1 MAAGSEDFF
10 GTDFAWILFRIL
22 FFGNRFLGDRFF
34 GKPGERWLRDWVG
47 DAGWNECGW
56 SSALERLAQLS
67 GAHEFCRLW
76 RTGDTT
82 THWKLPLWNSA
93 MGMVERRAVTRKV
106 MRELQKQGA
115 VGGGCG
121 GSVGRGRLEHP
132 EQSVEPARCFR

>member
-10 GTDFAWILFRIL
+10 GTDFSWILFRIL

-56 SSALERLAQLS
+56 SSALERLAQLP
-67 GAHEFCRLW
+67 GAHEFSRLW

-82 THWKLPLWNSA
+82 THAKLPPL
-93 MGMVERRAVTRKV
+93 
-106 MRELQKQGA
+106 ELSHAHGRT
-115 VGGGCG
+115 VGDY
-121 GSVGRGRLEHP
+121 SK
-132 EQSVEPARCFR
+132 FT